1 MVDNVFVNDH
11 PLVQHKLTLLR
22 DKYASCSQFRQ
33 ILKEMAFLLGYE
45 VTKDLELEIT
55 EVDTPIMTTRG
66 PILSGKKLV
75 LVAILRAGNGLLDAL
90 LELIRSAR
98 VGHMGIYRDPET
110 LKPVEYLFRM
120 PEETEGRDIIIL
132 DPMLATGNTV
142 VAAID
147 RIKPLKPRSIKLLSV
162 ISCPE
167 GIQRLHEA
175 HPDVALYTA
184 AIDQKLDAD
193 GYIVPGLG
201 DAGDRLFGTK

>member
-1 MVDNVFVNDH
+1 
-11 PLVQHKLTLLR
+11 
-22 DKYASCSQFRQ
+22 
-33 ILKEMAFLLGYE
+33 MAFLLGYE